1 ELTRQCS
8 TLAYDFYSYGRRLLG
23 LRFSASGRYLTQP
36 LNLPAPCRCQ
46 PLYFAF
52 LASQRP
58 VFLINSPLGLFTAA
72 YSKRKHPFSLS
83 YGVMLPSSLRRVLP
97 VPFGYSPS
105 LPVTA
110 SGNATR
116 APTRTFSCQCGIMN
130 FVNNS
135 LPITARAQLNGFSYS
150 TPKLLGGSFPSV
162 ALSLSSSVTPL
173 LKQSLCV
180 TGISTSYP

>member
-52 LASQRP
+52 LASQST

-72 YSKRKHPFSLS
+72 YSKSKHPFSLS
-83 YGVMLPSSLRRVLP
+83 YGVILPSSLTRVLP
-97 VPFGYSPS
+97 LTFGYSPC
-105 LPVTA
+105 LPVSV
-110 SGNATR
+110 SGTGTR
-116 APTRTFSCQCGIMN
+116 
-130 FVNNS
+130 
-135 LPITARAQLNGFSYS
+135 
-150 TPKLLGGSFPSV
+150 
-162 ALSLSSSVTPL
+162 
-173 LKQSLCV
+173 
-180 TGISTSYP
+180 